1 MTKTKQ
7 RFQNFS
13 ETIYYGLIAGDEK
26 KNTYGATSVFSSGAG
41 HYSPVYMVSFGRLL
55 FHYLC

>member
-26 KNTYGATSVFSSGAG
+26 KNTYGATSVFSSGCRA
-41 HYSPVYMVSFGRLL
+41 L
-55 FHYLC
+55 